1 MDLRKLESSIKLIRN
16 LPISKLES
24 NINAITNLIY
34 DEDEI
39 LNSFLQK
46 IDHPL
51 VIAREDGEFIK
62 CEYNRDGD
70 SYRYSILLSQIS

>member
-1 MDLRKLESSIKLIRN
+1 MDQQKLESCIKLMRN
-16 LPISKLES
+16 LPINKLEN

-34 DEDEI
+34 DEDEV

-46 IDHPL
+46 IDNPL
-51 VIAREDGEFIK
+51 LIAKEDGEFIK

-70 SYRYSILLSQIS
+70 SYR

>member
-1 MDLRKLESSIKLIRN
+1 MERKKLESTIKIIRN
-16 LPISKLES
+16 LPINKLEQ

-34 DEDEI
+34 EEDDL

-46 IDHPL
+46 IDNPL
-51 VIAREDGEFIK
+51 SISKEEGGFIK

-70 SYRYSILLSQIS
+70 SYR